1 MEKEVGGRGEG
12 CRMTEQ
18 KMEKEAKEAAGG
30 RGSGSGGAAV
40 IGRRRSQHYPDILF
54 TKVKG
59 SSRVGY

>member
-30 RGSGSGGAAV
+30 RGSGVGWGSCYWKEG
-40 IGRRRSQHYPDILF
+40 RSQHYPEHF
-54 TKVKG
+54 VHK
-59 SSRVGY
+59 S